1 MAYSSPMGVD
11 SFTNAIGARKR
22 EAKRARVLLTARIDA
37 PSGEITVRLRN
48 LSRKGALVEGEG
60 IPSKGEKLAFIRGNA
75 RVPARVVWVAG
86 NQAGLEFRHPIDE
99 SELLVQVTRAGGQ
112 PDRRRYRRPRLT
124 SDDIT
129 PEERMLIK
137 LWGMSVDI
145 DMG

>member
-1 MAYSSPMGVD
+1 MGVD
-11 SFTNAIGARKR
+11 SFTNAVGARKR
-22 EAKRARVLLTARIDA
+22 EAKRARVLLTAGIET

-60 IPSKGEKLAFIRGNA
+60 IPAKGEKLAFLRGGA
-75 RVPARVVWVAG
+75 RIPARVAWNTG
-86 NQAGLEFRHPIDE
+86 HQAGLEFRHPIDE
-99 SELLVQVTRAGGQ
+99 RELLVQVTRAGGQ
-112 PDRRRYRRPRLT
+112 SDRRRYRRPRLT

-145 DMG
+145 DIAGT